1 MPNECGCSSN
11 VNFDGSSPE
20 YKRVLKV
27 IIAINLIMFFV
38 ELGGGVLSGSMAL
51 LADCLDF
58 LGDSVTYTISLM
70 VIGMPLAVRAKAGL
84 FKGISLL
91 FVAAWVLGATGY
103 RFFLEGVP
111 EPLTM
116 GAIGFAALAAN
127 VVSAM
132 LLMRF
137 KDGDSNVRSVWLC
150 SRNDAIGNVAVIL
163 AASGIVVTD
172 SAWPDFLVAGI
183 MASLFSHSA
192 IHIIRQSWSELQNK
206 KQTVAIQHNNN
217 Y

>member
-11 VNFDGSSPE
+11 ISFDGSSPE

-38 ELGGGVLSGSMAL
+38 ELGGGLASGSMAL

-58 LGDSVTYTISLM
+58 LGDSATYTISLI
-70 VIGMPLAVRAKAGL
+70 VIGMPPATRAKVGL
-84 FKGISLL
+84 FKGVSLL

-103 RFFLEGVP
+103 RLFLEGVP
-111 EPLTM
+111 EPMAM
-116 GAIGFAALAAN
+116 GTIGFVA
-127 VVSAM
+127 
-132 LLMRF
+132 LMRF

-150 SRNDAIGNVAVIL
+150 SRNDAIGNVAVIV

-172 SAWPDFLVAGI
+172 SAWPDLLVAGI
-183 MASLFSHSA
+183 MAILFSHSA
-192 IHIIRQSWSELQNK
+192 IHIIRQSWTELQNK
-206 KQTVAIQHNNN
+206 KQTAAS
-217 Y
+217 

>member
-1 MPNECGCSSN
+1 MPNECGCRSS

-27 IIAINLIMFFV
+27 IIAINLTMFFV
-38 ELGGGVLSGSMAL
+38 ELGGGLVSGSTAL

-58 LGDSVTYTISLM
+58 LGDSATYTISLM

-91 FVAAWVLGATGY
+91 FIAAWVLGATGY
-103 RFFLEGVP
+103 RVLIEGVP
-111 EPLTM
+111 EALTM
-116 GAIGFAALAAN
+116 GTIGFVALAAN
-127 VVSAM
+127 VVSAA
-132 LLMRF
+132 LLLRF

-172 SAWPDFLVAGI
+172 SAWPDLLVAGF

-192 IHIIRQSWSELQNK
+192 IQIIRQSWSERHNK
-206 KQTVAIQHNNN
+206 KQTAIM
-217 Y
+217 